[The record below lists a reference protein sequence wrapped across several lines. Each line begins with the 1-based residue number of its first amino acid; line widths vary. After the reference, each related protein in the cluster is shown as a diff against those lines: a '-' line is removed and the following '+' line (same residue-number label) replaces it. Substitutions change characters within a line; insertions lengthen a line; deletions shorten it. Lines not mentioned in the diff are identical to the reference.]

1 MGLGSMGDQQL
12 QGLTNDS
19 SEIEADANE
28 ILFERIINAKEYRN
42 KAEEKKRN
50 NIPIFER
57 DIESLEDLP
66 IFGQFLFDGKYSTF
80 TPMQDIPVPNS
91 YVLGSGDTLR
101 VNFLVRF
108 D

>member
-1 MGLGSMGDQQL
+1 MIYGRPVLARL
-12 QGLTNDS
+12 NKCS
-19 SEIEADANE
+19 SEIETDANE
-28 ILFERIINAKEYRN
+28 ILFERIINAQEYRN

-80 TPMQDIPVPNS
+80 APMQDIPVPNS
-91 YVLGSGDTLR
+91 YVLGSGDT
-101 VNFLVRF
+101 FKSKF
-108 D
+108 FWYI